1 VGGDGGQSANFRDGL
16 EAMTNEE
23 IIEEFEQGRMP
34 GGSFHHADHI
44 RVAFTYLSEFS
55 VLEALQRFC
64 AALKRF
70 ATAQGKPDL
79 YHETITWAY
88 LFLIRERM
96 LRIEHRQTWEEF
108 AAANQDL
115 LTWER
120 GKSGILSQYYE
131 TETLASSVARMTF
144 LLPDKSVSIS

>member
-1 VGGDGGQSANFRDGL
+1 
-16 EAMTNEE
+16 MTNEE
-23 IIEEFEQGRMP
+23 IIKEFELGRTP

-70 ATAQGKPDL
+70 ATEQGKPDL

-108 AAANQDL
+108 AVANQDL

-131 TETLASSVARMTF
+131 TETLASAVARITF
-144 LLPDKSVSIS
+144 LLPDKSVRIS